1 MTPEENQRLEAL
13 ESRLADVES
22 RLAKVE
28 GRRARAPRAASARQR
43 LPHLEVR
50 FGLNWLSRI
59 AAVTVVL
66 ALAFFFE
73 YAFENRWITELGRVG
88 LGAACGTAALAL
100 GERAWRKQQKA
111 YGQALTAAGI
121 AFFYLS
127 VWAAFALYH
136 LLPETP
142 AFGLMIL
149 TTAGAGALAVRYD
162 APAAAILGLGGGFA
176 TPLLLG
182 SANDAWF
189 VLGYGTVLDICA
201 MLAARARR
209 WHWLEAIALAGT
221 VVLFGSQWPRKPE
234 FGIFVVAWYGLFS
247 SSESKPVF
255 AATQVL
261 AGMGLAGAMSA
272 GPGRLLLSWV
282 LGAAGVVLSER
293 RGWAGGAL
301 AAFSGFWFA
310 WWLWFA
316 QAAAPGLAIPLAV
329 LTLAYLTF
337 LIWPVRLAYA
347 GERQLGWQ
355 ELTVLALNAV
365 IFFGACYG
373 LRPSGVFALAIAVV
387 QMAAARLLWRRES
400 RGAMLSAG
408 AAWVLLVLAAPIQ
421 LAGYRVTMAWAAE
434 AAALVWIGVRLNKR
448 RVFWGAVG
456 VFGLMLL
463 RLAFVDSW
471 MYAGQNGYALLLN
484 ARYLSFVAAA
494 VALWAS
500 AWWVRTG
507 RTAMALYVCG
517 HAIMV
522 WGLGLEAVGWA
533 ARTSTAGNYGSSAST
548 ALSVVAA
555 AYAVVLVGAGA
566 ARQHTATRML
576 GIGLIGLVVVKL
588 YLYDVWRLAA
598 FYRMAAFAI
607 LGVLLLAVSFLYRAR
622 TVR

>member
-1 MTPEENQRLEAL
+1 MTPEENDRLEAL
-13 ESRLADVES
+13 ERRLAEVEG

-28 GRRARAPRAASARQR
+28 GRRARAPRAAPAQRR

-88 LGAACGTAALAL
+88 LGVACGTVALAL

-136 LLPETP
+136 LLSETP

-182 SANDAWF
+182 STSDAWF
-189 VLGYGTVLDICA
+189 VLGYCTVLDICA
-201 MLAARARR
+201 MLAAHARR
-209 WHWLEAIALAGT
+209 WRWLEAMALAGT
-221 VVLFGSQWPRKPE
+221 VLLFGTQWPRKPE
-234 FGIFVVAWYGLFS
+234 FGIFVLAWYGLFS
-247 SSESKPVF
+247 ASESRPVF

-261 AGMGLAGAMSA
+261 AGMGLSGAMEA
-272 GPGRLLLSWV
+272 GPGRLLLTWV
-282 LGAAGVVLSER
+282 LGAAGVALSDR

-301 AAFSGFWFA
+301 AAFAGFWFA

-316 QAAAPGLAIPLAV
+316 QASAPGLAIPLAV

-337 LIWPVRLAYA
+337 LGWPIRHVYA
-347 GERQLGWQ
+347 GGRLGWQ
-355 ELTVLALNAV
+355 ELAVLALNAV
-365 IFFGACYG
+365 LFFGACYG
-373 LRPSGVFALAIAVV
+373 LRQSGVFALAIAVV

-400 RGAMLSAG
+400 RGAMLSAA

-434 AAALVWIGVRLNKR
+434 AAALVWIGVRLNNR
-448 RVFWGAVG
+448 RVFWGALG

-463 RLAFVDSW
+463 RLAFLDSW
-471 MYAGQNGYALLLN
+471 MYAGQTAYPLILN
-484 ARYLSFVAAA
+484 ARFLSFAAAA

-500 AWWVRTG
+500 AWWIRSG

-533 ARTSTAGNYGSSAST
+533 ARTSSAANFESSAST

-555 AYAVVLVGAGA
+555 AYAVLLVGAGA
-566 ARQHTATRML
+566 ARQHMATRML

-588 YLYDVWRLAA
+588 YLYDVWLLAA
-598 FYRMAAFAI
+598 FYRMAAFGI